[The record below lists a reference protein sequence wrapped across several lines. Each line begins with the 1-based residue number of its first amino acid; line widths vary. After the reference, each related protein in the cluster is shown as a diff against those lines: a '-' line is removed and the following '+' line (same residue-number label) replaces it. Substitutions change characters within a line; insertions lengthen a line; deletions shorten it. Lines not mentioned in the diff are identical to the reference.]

1 MCIKTVK
8 KKKRG
13 QRHCF
18 VLLQFLK
25 NHYMVQ
31 IRVTLGDSRV
41 AEKEETYRTG
51 SFDSVWAY
59 SPWLGQNYDKGSS
72 VG

>member
-8 KKKRG
+8 KKKG
-13 QRHCF
+13 KGIALF
-18 VLLQFLK
+18 YFNFLK
-25 NHYMVQ
+25 ITTWYK

-41 AEKEETYRTG
+41 AEEEETCRTG

-59 SPWLGQNYDKGSS
+59 SPWLEQNYDKGSS